1 MMSQFMVQGGH
12 SIAGNAIKWRKTSAN
27 VPFSPFAG
35 NFKMFLNDN
44 IFTNI
49 LDDYDLFSVL
59 GSKSTLSE

>member
-1 MMSQFMVQGGH
+1 MNKRYHVH
-12 SIAGNAIKWRKTSAN
+12 SGRDPGCVWVLVDN
-27 VPFSPFAG
+27 

>member
-1 MMSQFMVQGGH
+1 MSEWMNKRYHVH
-12 SIAGNAIKWRKTSAN
+12 SGRDPGCVWVLVDN
-27 VPFSPFAG
+27 